1 MAEEQTEKLIPNS
14 DSTQPVDKP
23 VDSVDNPKQ
32 NGGAR
37 PGAGRPKGAI
47 SPETKLKIAAK
58 QQFEKRV
65 RSHAKE
71 LFNAQITLA
80 MGVQYVMK
88 RERIQ
93 TKKGWRWTRF
103 EKVEDPEEI
112 ARFLDGKYS
121 EDTHQYYMLTV
132 EKPDA
137 RAIDSLLDRAFGKA
151 PQSLEIKDERPDP
164 IEEILRKFGLLEEEG
179 NSTNDGQTESS
190 EGTSP

>member
-1 MAEEQTEKLIPNS
+1 LEGVVAEEQTEKLIPNS
-14 DSTQPVDKP
+14 DSTKPVDKP

-58 QQFEKRV
+58 QQFEERV

-71 LFNAQITLA
+71 LFNAQIT
-80 MGVQYVMK
+80 
-88 RERIQ
+88 
-93 TKKGWRWTRF
+93 
-103 EKVEDPEEI
+103 
-112 ARFLDGKYS
+112 RFLDGKYS

>member
-1 MAEEQTEKLIPNS
+1 MEEDKTEKLIPDS
-14 DSTQPVDKP
+14 DSREPVDKP
-23 VDSVDNPKQ
+23 VHSGDNSKK

-37 PGAGRPKGAI
+37 PGAGRPKGSI

-58 QQFEKRV
+58 QRFEKRV
-65 RSHAKE
+65 RHHAKE
-71 LFNAQITLA
+71 LFNAQYTLA

-88 RERIQ
+88 RERY
-93 TKKGWRWTRF
+93 KGKNGWRWTPF

-112 ARFLDGKYS
+112 ANFLDGKYT
-121 EDTHQYYMLTV
+121 EDTHQYFMLTV

-164 IEEILRKFGLLEEEG
+164 IEEVLRKFGLLEEEG
-179 NSTNDGQTESS
+179 NSADDGQTESA
-190 EGTSP
+190 EEASP